1 MSDTKAIFM
10 AVLAGALMG
19 FIFGLPVVGYHG
31 KLADRIPISPRA
43 VDHVYGATVSIES
56 PGLTSVYLRWCD
68 PTGYLVFASSL
79 EKEATLTVVR
89 DSRCDGVGR

>member
-1 MSDTKAIFM
+1 MDRDNWIGV
-10 AVLAGALMG
+10 AVLFVVLLLG
-19 FIFGLPVVGYHG
+19 FGLGYVSHPEG
-31 KLADRIPISPRA
+31 SASDISPRA
-43 VDHVYGATVSIES
+43 VDHIYGAAVSFEA
-56 PGLTSVYLRWCD
+56 PGLSSTYLRWCD